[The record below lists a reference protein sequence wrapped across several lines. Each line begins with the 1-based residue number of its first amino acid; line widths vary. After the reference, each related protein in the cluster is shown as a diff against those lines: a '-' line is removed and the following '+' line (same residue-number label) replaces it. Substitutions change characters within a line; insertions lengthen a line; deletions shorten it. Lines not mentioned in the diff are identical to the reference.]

1 MGQELD
7 PKLPLPEGS
16 EPPPNTWFL
25 APTRVHIASGTGIG
39 SAVLAQ
45 NRMWPKT
52 DRQAHSSYYICNGS
66 PHLMFCTGMWRN
78 NCSDASGASVS
89 FHALAGHAIDDA
101 VAAGIHEPDGVRRE
115 PHAQSKSQA
124 RPEDDVE
131 YSWIICR
138 VHRSTVQRILEKKP
152 ATTSVHDISC
162 QSTRNS
168 ITLNGK
174 DPVC

>member
-1 MGQELD
+1 MVPRTHPSPYRKRHRD
-7 PKLPLPEGS
+7 RFS
-16 EPPPNTWFL
+16 RFSTEPDVTKN
-25 APTRVHIASGTGIG
+25 
-39 SAVLAQ
+39 
-45 NRMWPKT
+45 
-52 DRQAHSSYYICNGS
+52 RQAHSSYYICNGR

-78 NCSDASGASVS
+78 NCSDASGASIS